1 LFRFFETFIFSFVPL
16 KNAMLQSQILQ
27 LRKEYAQ
34 ASLEITDVSENPI
47 HQFKSWF
54 DQAMKSGIIEP
65 YAMNIS
71 TVDSENRP
79 SSRIVLLR
87 DVNENGFVFYTNYLS
102 RKGKEINEKNFGAI
116 NFFWPELERQIR
128 IEGELEKVSTKV
140 SDDYFALRPR
150 GSQIGAWASPQSSK
164 IESREILEK
173 NEKDF
178 TEKFQNQA
186 VPRPEHWG
194 GYLLKPDYFEFWQ
207 GRENRLHDRISY
219 EKMNKIWELARL
231 AP

>member
-1 LFRFFETFIFSFVPL
+1 
-16 KNAMLQSQILQ
+16 MLQSQILQ

-34 ASLEITDVSENPI
+34 ASLEITDVAKNPTE
-47 HQFKSWF
+47 QFNNWF
-54 DQAMKSGIIEP
+54 QQAMKSEIIEP
-65 YAMNIS
+65 YAMNIA
-71 TVDSENRP
+71 TVNSNNRP

-87 DVNENGFVFYTNYLS
+87 DVSEQGFIFYTNYLS
-102 RKGKEINEKNFGAI
+102 RKGKEIDEQKYAAI

-128 IEGELEKVSTKV
+128 IEGKLEKVTAKV
-140 SDDYFALRPR
+140 SEDYFALRPR

-164 IESREILEK
+164 IVSREVLEQ

-178 TEKFQNQA
+178 TEKFQNQQ

-219 EKMNKIWELARL
+219 EKTENNWEINRL

>member
-1 LFRFFETFIFSFVPL
+1 
-16 KNAMLQSQILQ
+16 MLQSQILK
-27 LRKEYAQ
+27 LRKEYSH
-34 ASLEITDVSENPI
+34 ASLEKTDVAKNPI
-47 HQFKSWF
+47 EQFKSWF
-54 DQAMKSGIIEP
+54 SQAMNSNIIEP

-71 TVDSENRP
+71 SVDSHGRP

-87 DVNENGFVFYTNYLS
+87 DVNESGFIFYTNYLS
-102 RKGKEINEKNFGAI
+102 RKGKEIDARQFGAI

-128 IEGELEKVSTKV
+128 IEGKLEKVTTKV

-164 IESREILEK
+164 IENRGILEQ
-173 NEKDF
+173 NEKEF
-178 TEKFQNQA
+178 TEKFQDQP
-186 VPRPEHWG
+186 VPRPKNWG
-194 GYLLKPDYFEFWQ
+194 GYLLQPDYFEFWQ

-219 EKMNKIWELARL
+219 EKNGDNWEISRL

>member
-1 LFRFFETFIFSFVPL
+1 
-16 KNAMLQSQILQ
+16 MLQSQILQ

-34 ASLEITDVSENPI
+34 ASLEITDVATNPTE
-47 HQFKSWF
+47 QFNNWF
-54 DQAMKSGIIEP
+54 QQAMKSEIIEP
-65 YAMNIS
+65 YAMNIA
-71 TVDSENRP
+71 TVNSNNRP

-87 DVNENGFVFYTNYLS
+87 DVSEQGFIFYTNYLS
-102 RKGKEINEKNFGAI
+102 RKGKEIDEQKYAAI

-128 IEGELEKVSTKV
+128 IEGKLEKVTAKV
-140 SDDYFALRPR
+140 SEDYFALRPR

-164 IESREILEK
+164 IVSREVLEQ

-178 TEKFQNQA
+178 TEKFQNQQ